1 MSDWRGRIVTDKKIG
16 IKHVELKKTYKQ
28 DTLNAFSQILILVA
42 LDGWRFKDETPE
54 GEMKYNR
61 IQNATKGLNVRRSMN
76 GPMAAT
82 FEQFDEIN
90 QAIQEAKLVL
100 ENGGKCPN

>member
-1 MSDWRGRIVTDKKIG
+1 
-16 IKHVELKKTYKQ
+16 
-28 DTLNAFSQILILVA
+28 
-42 LDGWRFKDETPE
+42 
-54 GEMKYNR
+54 
-61 IQNATKGLNVRRSMN
+61 MN

-100 ENGGKCPN
+100 ENGGKCLN